1 MLYVGRVLYVGCTM
15 YCARVYTP
23 AAQPVM
29 TSVLPVLC
37 CGPPSAPSP
46 PAGVAPECVWGGG
59 GRGGNENKLLDMAS
73 SRHRHM
79 YVLTC

>member
-1 MLYVGRVLYVGCTM
+1 MLYVGCAM
-15 YCARVYTP
+15 YCAHVYTP

-37 CGPPSAPSP
+37 CEPPSAPSP
-46 PAGVAPECVWGGG
+46 PAGVAPEHVCVWGGG

-79 YVLTC
+79 YVLICL